1 MANALVLMTTGAVL
15 LSGLSGCGESATAA
29 DTKDPVSTVSGYMKA
44 IENGDEAAGKP
55 YLETNINDGIP
66 LTGSTPASRFMKAH
80 KGAKWQIV
88 AVPWVD
94 PATKAPTT
102 TKKACTVPPPQGG
115 QLCIVTVEVDT
126 GSQKTYFHFDTE
138 DRYTPGSWL
147 ILNVTEVA
155 KPTDSLPSGNEAF
168 SS

>member
-1 MANALVLMTTGAVL
+1 M
-15 LSGLSGCGESATAA
+15 GLGGCGTSATAA

-44 IENGDEAAGKP
+44 IENGDESAGKP

-66 LTGSTPASRFMKAH
+66 LTTTSASRFMKDH
-80 KGAKWQIV
+80 KGAKWQII

-94 PATKAPTT
+94 PATKSPIE

-115 QLCIVTVEVDT
+115 QLCIVTVEVDA
-126 GSQKTYFHFDTE
+126 GSTKTYFHFDVE

-147 ILNVTEVA
+147 IIGCTEVA
-155 KPTDSLPSGNEAF
+155 KPTDALPSGNEAF
-168 SS
+168 AA